1 MRESVLPLLRC
12 PRCRAEHSLTITARA
27 SDEREIREGELR
39 CGACDGEFEVADGI
53 INLLHD
59 PPEFVERE
67 AAGLERFADRMR
79 AEGWDRERILALP
92 DEDQHYWR
100 AQRRAMERVL
110 GQAAFEPGQRL
121 VDVGSNT
128 CWATNIFAREG
139 LEVIAL
145 DIATAEM
152 QGLRTADYF
161 LETGEVYFERLL
173 SVMYDPALAS
183 DSMDYA
189 FCCEVLHHNDR
200 ANLRR
205 TLRELYRVLRPG
217 GKLFIVN
224 EPMRFP
230 LRPKLR
236 HAEEVAEFE
245 GNEHVHFF
253 HRYYRAVRA
262 AGFEV
267 ARPWPRAGPGP
278 GRAVREIR
286 RATRWVWPHVL
297 AGDRP
302 LALDCTKPTPQG

>member
-1 MRESVLPLLRC
+1 MREPVLRLLRC
-12 PRCRAEHSLTITARA
+12 PRCQAERSLGLTAHA
-27 SDEREIREGELR
+27 SDEREVRDGDLTCAR
-39 CGACDGEFEVADGI
+39 CNGEFEVADGI

-59 PPEFVERE
+59 PPEFVARE
-67 AAGLERFADRMR
+67 AAGLERFADVMR
-79 AEGWDRERILALP
+79 ADGWDRERILALP
-92 DEDQHYWR
+92 DEDQGYWH
-100 AQRRAMERVL
+100 AQRLAMNHLL
-110 GQAAFEPGQRL
+110 GKEDFQSGQTL

-128 CWATNIFAREG
+128 CWASNIFARQG
-139 LEVIAL
+139 LDVIAL

-183 DSMDYA
+183 ESVDYV

-286 RATRWVWPHVL
+286 RATRGAWPHVV

-302 LALDCTKPTPQG
+302 LALDCTMPTT